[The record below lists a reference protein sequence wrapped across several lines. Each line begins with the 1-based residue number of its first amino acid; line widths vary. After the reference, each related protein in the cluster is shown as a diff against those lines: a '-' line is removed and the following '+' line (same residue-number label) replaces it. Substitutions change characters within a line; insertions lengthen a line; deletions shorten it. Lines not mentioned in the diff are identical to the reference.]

1 MEQKSDIKGRRKERI
16 RSLLEL
22 EDVRQASAVPPMFA
36 LPDKAETFKEW
47 GSGARYNTS
56 SPPEPDPEAMWKQQ
70 RGGWVDEGGGDKPGF
85 VSGFM
90 RRFIASIIVFG
101 AVWGIF
107 AIKEPWALKAQAFIS
122 DALSRD
128 MDFAAAQV
136 WYEEHFSGA
145 PAFIPMFGDKEEPAE
160 KVTAKSELRSPIE
173 GRIVLPFETA
183 LKGVE
188 IMPNEKSSG
197 TLTVKSIDTGRVLS
211 VSKET
216 QGGIRITV
224 RHTGDITAEYGH
236 LSGTRLAADDWVQ
249 SGDNIGWLQGT
260 EKSVVPLLFFAVM
273 KDKTYIDPAEVV
285 SFD

>member
-1 MEQKSDIKGRRKERI
+1 MEQKSNIKGRRKDRI

-22 EDVRQASAVPPMFA
+22 EDVPQASAVPPMFA
-36 LPDKAETFKEW
+36 LPDQTSTFKEW
-47 GSGARYNTS
+47 GAGARHNTS
-56 SPPEPDPEAMWKQQ
+56 APSEPDPEALWKQR
-70 RGGWVDEGGGDKPGF
+70 RGGWMDEGGGDKPRF

-107 AIKEPWALKAQAFIS
+107 AIREPWALKAQAFIT

-160 KVTAKSELRSPIE
+160 KVTAKSELSAPIE
-173 GRIVLPFETA
+173 GSIVLPFEAA

-188 IMPNEKSSG
+188 IMPKENSSG
-197 TLTVKSIDTGRVLS
+197 TLTVKSVDTGRVLS
-211 VSKET
+211 VSKEA

-236 LSGTRLAADDWVQ
+236 LSGTRLAVDDWVQ
-249 SGDNIGWLQGT
+249 SGDSIGWLQET
-260 EKSVVPLLFFAVM
+260 ENASAPLLFFAVM